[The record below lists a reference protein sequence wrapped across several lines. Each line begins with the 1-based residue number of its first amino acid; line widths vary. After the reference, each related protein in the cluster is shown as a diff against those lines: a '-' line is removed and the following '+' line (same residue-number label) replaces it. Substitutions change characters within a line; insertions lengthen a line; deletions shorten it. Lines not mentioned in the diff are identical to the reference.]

1 MAFRTLAAPILT
13 LTLVSVTFLGLSAAP
28 PTNYDESKVP
38 SYQLPDPLVLLNG
51 DKVTDA
57 KTWITKRR
65 PEILEL
71 FKTQVYGTMPA
82 PPKAM
87 SFQVTSSNNEAL
99 GGKARG
105 RASRRKHLLGRKEK
119 LPGEAQQPL
128 IAFSLSKAEHHL
140 GFQLKPRG

>member
-13 LTLVSVTFLGLSAAP
+13 LTLVSVTFLSLSAAP

-71 FKTQVYGTMPA
+71 IEAWHLAESPAIGIGRRLCKLVTEPRHDLANHTQVEDPL
-82 PPKAM
+82 
-87 SFQVTSSNNEAL
+87 VTGFLDELRAD
-99 GGKARG
+99 RG
-105 RASRRKHLLGRKEK
+105 
-119 LPGEAQQPL
+119 
-128 IAFSLSKAEHHL
+128 
-140 GFQLKPRG
+140 